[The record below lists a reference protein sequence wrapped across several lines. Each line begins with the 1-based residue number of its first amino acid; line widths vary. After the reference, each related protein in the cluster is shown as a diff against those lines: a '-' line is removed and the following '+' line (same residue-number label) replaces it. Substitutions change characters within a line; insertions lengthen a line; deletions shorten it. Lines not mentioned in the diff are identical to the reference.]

1 MSAQD
6 PQKPLP
12 LSARPT
18 FLAGA
23 PEAVWA
29 DVSVTSGDAIQVSI
43 SDSAGATA
51 MEITGVQ
58 FGRVELL
65 SETFLP
71 KGCKVSIASDC
82 LGNAPAGGKATLAG
96 VVRTAKTSGL
106 EPTYTLTI
114 DLDKE
119 SSTSLLTSAPK
130 NLIRRQSIVPTAE
143 RRGRAKEGLPGWAAV
158 LCEAGI
164 AGEAELLEKAKEAT
178 ANGGTLEDHVVS
190 SGLARVETIAACMA
204 VDMSVVYV
212 DPDAFNLMPANK
224 ELIPF
229 DLAKSCR
236 AYPLFKVGDIITLAM
251 EDPTNLAVIDQ
262 IRLRTS
268 MQIDPCIC
276 PPGAIDR
283 LIKFAYRDEEF
294 REEPQEPGSAPN
306 GATPAA
312 PAETRPGSTERLVTQ
327 LISEAASAGASDIHI
342 EPERTHLRVRS
353 RIDGILHETH
363 QLPLSKHAPI
373 ISRMKVQAGLDITET
388 RRSQDGHFGQFIDG
402 RLIDV
407 RLSTIPTVHGENAVL
422 RLMVSDGESK
432 GLGEI
437 GMSTAILERTHAFLD
452 HPNGM
457 VLVTGPTG
465 SGKTSTLYAALDR
478 LNTIDKNVTTVEDPV
493 ERRVPSLRQT
503 EVNPKAGMTFA
514 SGLRSLLRQDPDVIM
529 VGEIRDQETAEMAVQ
544 ASLTGH
550 LVLSTLHTNT
560 AAGAIVRLSEM
571 GVAPFLLTSSLR
583 AVLGQRLVRRI
594 CDACKADAE
603 PRADLLD
610 GFGLRRET
618 IAYKKG
624 SGCTQCMN
632 TGYRGR
638 VGIFELLEIS
648 EALAKAILGGASRE
662 EIEQEAA
669 RTTGNGLHHDG
680 VRKVRLGETTLEEVA
695 RVVGVKRLSAPEQE
709 S

>member
-1 MSAQD
+1 MNSHD
-6 PQKPLP
+6 PPKPP
-12 LSARPT
+12 IHRPAN
-18 FLAGA
+18 LAGA
-23 PEAVWA
+23 LEPVWA
-29 DVSVTSGDAIQVSI
+29 EVVVSGGDVAQVAFA
-43 SDSAGATA
+43 DGTGTTT

-65 SETFLP
+65 SERFLP
-71 KGCKVSIASDC
+71 KGCRVSIVSDC
-82 LGNAPAGGKATLAG
+82 LGKPSTGGKSSLAG
-96 VVRTAKTSGL
+96 VVRTAKTVGL
-106 EPTYTLTI
+106 QPTYALTI

-119 SSTSLLTSAPK
+119 SSTSLLASAPK
-130 NLIRRQSIVPTAE
+130 NLIRRHSIAPIVE
-143 RRGRAKEGLPGWAAV
+143 RRGRAKVGLPGWAAV
-158 LCEAGI
+158 LCEVGGVSEDQVLA
-164 AGEAELLEKAKEAT
+164 EAQQAA
-178 ANGGTLEDHVVS
+178 AVGDALEDRLS
-190 SGLARVETIAACMA
+190 SARIATVETIAACMA
-204 VDMSVVYV
+204 LDLSVVYV
-212 DPDAFNLMPANK
+212 EPGGYSLAPANRS
-224 ELIPF
+224 LIPF
-229 DLAKSCR
+229 DLAKSCK
-236 AYPLFKVGDIITLAM
+236 AYPLFKVGEVITLAM

-262 IRLRTS
+262 IRLRTK

-276 PPGAIDR
+276 PPGSIDL
-283 LIKFAYRDEEF
+283 LIKVAYRDEEF
-294 REEPQEPGSAPN
+294 RED
-306 GATPAA
+306 PAA
-312 PAETRPGSTERLVTQ
+312 PKAPARGAAPAPVASGAAGSTERLVTQ
-327 LISEAASAGASDIHI
+327 LLAEAVSVGASDIHV

-353 RIDGILHETH
+353 RIDGILHETNK
-363 QLPLSKHAPI
+363 LPLSKHAPI

-388 RRSQDGHFGQFIDG
+388 RRAQDGHFGQTIDG
-402 RLIDV
+402 QLVDV

-432 GLGEI
+432 GLEEI
-437 GMSTAILERTHAFLD
+437 GMSAAILESTHAFLD

-594 CDACKADAE
+594 CDTCKVDAE
-603 PRADLLD
+603 PRPELLD
-610 GFGLRRET
+610 GFGLRGEA

-624 SGCTQCMN
+624 AGCAQCMK

-638 VGIFELLEIS
+638 VGIFELLEIN

-662 EIEQEAA
+662 EIEREAA
-669 RTTGNGLHHDG
+669 RSTGNGLHHDG

-695 RVVGVKRLSAPEQE
+695 RVVGVKRISSPEE
-709 S
+709 EG

>member
-1 MSAQD
+1 MSLPD
-6 PQKPLP
+6 PHKLAP
-12 LSARPT
+12 LSARPN
-18 FLAGA
+18 FLAGTHD
-23 PEAVWA
+23 PVWA
-29 DVSVTSGDAIQVSI
+29 DVAVAGDDATQVSF
-43 SDSAGATA
+43 SDGSASSS
-51 MEITGVQ
+51 MEIVGVQ
-58 FGRVELL
+58 FGRLELL

-71 KGCKVSIASDC
+71 KGCKVRIASDC
-82 LGNAPAGGKATLAG
+82 LGKTSPAGDATLAG
-96 VVRTAKTSGL
+96 VVRTAKTTGL

-130 NLIRRQSIVPTAE
+130 NLIRRQSISPIPE
-143 RRGRAKEGLPGWAAV
+143 RRNRAKEGLPGWAAI
-158 LCEAGI
+158 LCEAGV
-164 AGEAELLEKAKEAT
+164 AGEADLLAKVEEAN
-178 ANGGTLEDHVVS
+178 AKGETLEDHVAS
-190 SGLARVETIAACMA
+190 AGIARVETIAACMA
-204 VDMSVVYV
+204 VDLSVVYV
-212 DPDAFNLMPANK
+212 EPDAFNLVPANK
-224 ELIPF
+224 ELIASEM
-229 DLAKSCR
+229 AKSCK
-236 AYPLFKVGDIITLAM
+236 AYPLFKTGDVITLAM
-251 EDPTNLAVIDQ
+251 EDPTNLAVIDR
-262 IRLRTS
+262 IRLRTN

-276 PPGAIDR
+276 PPGVIDQ
-283 LIKFAYRDEEF
+283 LIRVAYRDEEF
-294 REEPQEPGSAPN
+294 QESPEERASAP
-306 GATPAA
+306 GAADPAIQVDA
-312 PAETRPGSTERLVTQ
+312 RPGSTERLVTQ
-327 LISEAASAGASDIHI
+327 LISEAANAGASDIHI

-353 RIDGILHETH
+353 RIDGILHETNA
-363 QLPLSKHAPI
+363 LPLSKHAPI

-388 RRSQDGHFGQFIDG
+388 RRAQDGHFGQTIDG

-407 RLSTIPTVHGENAVL
+407 RLSTIPTVYGENAVL

-432 GLGEI
+432 GLEEI
-437 GMSTAILERTHAFLD
+437 GMSAAILERTHAFLD
-452 HPNGM
+452 HPTGM

-594 CDACKADAE
+594 CDACKVDGQ
-603 PRADLLD
+603 PRADLID
-610 GFGLRRET
+610 GFGLRGEA
-618 IAYKKG
+618 IAHKKG
-624 SGCTQCMN
+624 EGCSQCMN

-662 EIEQEAA
+662 EIEEEAA
-669 RTTGNGLHHDG
+669 RTTGSGLHHDG

-695 RVVGVKRLSAPEQE
+695 RVVGIKHLTSQEQQG
-709 S
+709 

>member
-1 MSAQD
+1 MADSI
-6 PQKPLP
+6 
-12 LSARPT
+12 
-18 FLAGA
+18 AGA
-23 PEAVWA
+23 NAPVWA
-29 DVSVTSGDAIQVSI
+29 EISLTHGDEAQVSF
-43 SDSAGATA
+43 SDGSTATT

-58 FGRVELL
+58 FGRVELS
-65 SETFLP
+65 SEVFLP
-71 KGCKVSIASDC
+71 KGCHVSIASDC
-82 LGNAPAGGKATLAG
+82 LGNSTSAGKSALAG
-96 VVRTAKTSGL
+96 VVRAAKTTGL
-106 EPTYTLTI
+106 LPNYTLTI

-130 NLIRRQSIVPTAE
+130 NLIRRQSIAPGID
-143 RRGRAKEGLPGWAAV
+143 RRGRAKDGLPGWTAI
-158 LCEAGI
+158 LCEAGL
-164 AGEAELLEKAKEAT
+164 ATEAQVLAEAQAAA
-178 ANGGTLEDHVVS
+178 ANEEALEDRIAS
-190 SGLARVETIAACMA
+190 AGIARIETISACMA
-204 VDMSVVYV
+204 MDMSVVYV
-212 DPDAFNLMPANK
+212 EPEAYRLAHENR
-224 ELIPF
+224 ELLPS
-229 DLAKSCR
+229 DLAKSCKVF
-236 AYPLFKVGDIITLAM
+236 PLFKVGEVITLAM
-251 EDPTNLAVIDQ
+251 EDPTNLATLDQ
-262 IRLRTS
+262 IRLRTN
-268 MQIDPCIC
+268 MQIDACIC
-276 PPGAIDR
+276 PPGAIQR
-283 LIKFAYRDEEF
+283 LIRVAYRDEEF
-294 REEPQEPGSAPN
+294 QEEPEEAATAPEPTLAME
-306 GATPAA
+306 A
-312 PAETRPGSTERLVTQ
+312 RPGSTERLVTQ
-327 LISEAASAGASDIHI
+327 LISEAANAGASDIHI

-353 RIDGILHETH
+353 RIDGILHETNK
-363 QLPLSKHAPI
+363 LPLSKHAPI

-388 RRSQDGHFGQFIDG
+388 RRAQDGHFGQFIDG

-432 GLGEI
+432 GLEEI
-437 GMSTAILERTHAFLD
+437 GMSDAILKRTHAFLD

-560 AAGAIVRLSEM
+560 AAGAIVRLGEM

-594 CDACKADAE
+594 CDACKVDAT
-603 PRADLLD
+603 PRAELLE
-610 GFGLRRET
+610 GFGLTGEA
-618 IAYKKG
+618 IAYKTG
-624 SGCTQCMN
+624 EGCAQCMN

-648 EALAKAILGGASRE
+648 EELANAILGGASRE

-695 RVVGVKRLSAPEQE
+695 RVVGIKRVSTPGQE